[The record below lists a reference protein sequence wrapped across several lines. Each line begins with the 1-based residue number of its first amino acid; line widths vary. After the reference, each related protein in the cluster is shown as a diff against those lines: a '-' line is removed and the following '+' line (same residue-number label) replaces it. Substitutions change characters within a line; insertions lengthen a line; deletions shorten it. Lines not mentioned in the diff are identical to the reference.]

1 MVLLDTQREIF
12 FKKINAIECATKWK
26 VLVVDRKTADI
37 INRFTSVHR
46 LLEEK
51 IAAVE
56 ILENARTPNSS
67 FEVLYILHCQD
78 KLVDCIYKDQEYPN
92 TYPGIHIMFTDR
104 ITPNIVDRLKNSN
117 ITPKLRSVQ
126 IGYLDFSSLE
136 SRYFQVHDEYSGLRL
151 YHPSS
156 APVIR
161 QELSNIAHGILSV
174 CVSFGMA
181 PNIRCYY
188 PKSARHTSKTMSFI
202 LASQLRDIV
211 DEYCKTHPGFQESSQ
226 KSTCLIVDRSLDTV
240 SPFVHEFSYQAM
252 IHDLLKIKDES
263 YPFSIMGPHG
273 LETRIGKLSD
283 DDSVYVKIRHM
294 HMRDAIERLMGDF
307 NKFCEENTIFLDKGQ
322 ATSLNDMR
330 GMLAGL
336 SDFQELRDEYSL
348 HLAMAQECMNLFEKD
363 NLLSIGAVEQDLAT
377 GASPEGKT
385 PRNVLYDLLPLLDD
399 DKTHEAD
406 KIRLLILYI
415 AYRDGVILQ
424 DMMRLFRHS
433 KLPSHRQE
441 ILQNMEQLGVRNV
454 KRLSDSSVKRK
465 EVANSLPAGEE
476 TYELSRFVPNL
487 KAVMES
493 LVQDNLDKELF
504 PFVRD
509 LNPETEVEVEQT
521 SLRSSRPSWT
531 RSRSMATRVP
541 KEKFLVFMAGG
552 TTYSELR
559 SCYEIAEGLNKN
571 IIIGSTACNSP
582 NEWLD
587 FFSKFRKN
595 REELKFPEDNIEPIP
610 CLQAQP
616 NKIAQRQ
623 EPTIDVPSSPFEST
637 SPANDLPS
645 KETEKKK
652 GKTSKLGKLIS
663 TSKKDKGN
671 DKVLTESNDKK
682 KKKKFGVF

>member
-1 MVLLDTQREIF
+1 MVLLETQREVF

-92 TYPGIHIMFTDR
+92 SYSGIHIMFIDR
-104 ITPNIVDRLKNSN
+104 IKPQVVDRLKNSS
-117 ITPKLRSVQ
+117 ITSKLRSVQ
-126 IGYLDFSSLE
+126 IGYLDYFALE

-156 APVIR
+156 GPIIR

-174 CVSFGMA
+174 CVSLGIA

-188 PKSARHTSKTMSFI
+188 PKTAKHTSKTMSFI

-211 DEYCKTHPGFQESSQ
+211 DEYCNTHPGFQESSQ
-226 KSTCLIVDRSLDTV
+226 KSTCLIVDRSLDV
-240 SPFVHEFSYQAM
+240 VCPFVHEFTYQAM
-252 IHDLLKIKDES
+252 IHDLLQIKDES
-263 YPFSIMGPHG
+263 YPFTIMGPHG
-273 LETRIGKLSD
+273 LETRTGKLSD

-294 HMRDAIERLMGDF
+294 HMRDAIERLMADF

-322 ATSLNDMR
+322 ASSLNDMR
-330 GMLAGL
+330 SMLAGL
-336 SDFQELRDEYSL
+336 SDFQELRNEYSL
-348 HLAMAQECMNLFEKD
+348 HLAMAQECMNLFEKE
-363 NLLSIGAVEQDLAT
+363 NLLSIGSVEQDLST
-377 GASPEGKT
+377 GSNPEGKT
-385 PRNVLYDLLPLLDD
+385 PRNVLYDLLPLLEDD
-399 DKTHEAD
+399 STSEAD
-406 KIRLLILYI
+406 KLRLLILYI
-415 AYRDGVILQ
+415 TYRDGIILQ
-424 DMMRLFRHS
+424 DLMRLFRHS

-441 ILQNMEQLGVRNV
+441 ILQNLEQLGVRNV
-454 KRLSDSSVKRK
+454 KRLSDSSTKRK
-465 EVANSLPAGEE
+465 EVAKSLPAGEE
-476 TYELSRFVPNL
+476 TYELSRFVPTL

-493 LVQDNLDKELF
+493 LVQDDLDKELF
-504 PFVRD
+504 PFIRD
-509 LNPETEVEVEQT
+509 LNPETELEVEQT

-531 RSRSMATRVP
+531 RSRSIATRLP
-541 KEKFLVFMAGG
+541 KEKFLVFVAGG

-559 SCYEIAEGLNKN
+559 SCYEISEKLNKN
-571 IIIGSTACNSP
+571 ILIGSTSCYSP
-582 NEWLD
+582 NEWLE
-587 FFSKFRKN
+587 FFSKFRKS
-595 REELKFPEDNIEPIP
+595 REELKFPEDNSEPIP

-616 NKIAQRQ
+616 SKLLKQ
-623 EPTIDVPSSPFEST
+623 PTVDVPSSPFEST
-637 SPANDLPS
+637 SAPTALPS
-645 KETEKKK
+645 KEADKKK
-652 GKTSKLGKLIS
+652 GKTSKLGKLMS
-663 TSKKDKGN
+663 TSKKDKDK